1 MTTPQ
6 FDIAVRSV
14 VLKPVSSATGVRA
27 EIVAG
32 KGPKDTSTEIWLP
45 AGVHQLVIDFD
56 ENRWFS
62 IYDADTMHFGEWGP
76 HKSRTVRVVLDKPKG
91 LRVFTSTED
100 PSKPKLVGLTIF
112 QLPAE

>member
-14 VLKPVSSATGVRA
+14 VLKPVSSDTGVRA

-32 KGPKDTSTEIWLP
+32 KGPKDSNTEIWLP
-45 AGVHQLVIDFD
+45 AGVHQIVIDFD

-62 IYDADTMHFGEWGP
+62 IYDADGKHFGEWGP
-76 HKSRTVRVVLDKPKG
+76 HKSRMVRVVLDKPKG

>member
-14 VLKPVSSATGVRA
+14 VLKPVSSNTGVRA

-32 KGPKDTSTEIWLP
+32 KGPKDSNTEIWLP
-45 AGVHQLVIDFD
+45 AGVHQIVIDFD

-62 IYDADTMHFGEWGP
+62 IYDADGQHLGEWGP
-76 HKSRTVRVVLDKPKG
+76 HKSRMVRVVLDKPKG